1 METIFVGGSVA
12 AAFVAGAIALFA
24 PCCILVVFPSYL
36 AAAVRNQR
44 WRLVP
49 LTLVFAA
56 GLSVVLVPAAL
67 GVGILTRSLLRFHGP
82 VYVAGGLLLLA
93 LAAVAFSGR
102 VWSLP
107 MLRNSPDI
115 QRTDSGGVF
124 ALGVFSGAASACCAP
139 VLAGV
144 LTLTAVAP
152 DLGTTIAIAF
162 AYVAGMVAPLLIL
175 TLAWDRA
182 DLTAKL
188 SGRGREVTV
197 RVGPWTRTT
206 GLLDAIVAG
215 MFAVMGVALIVLGGT
230 GTLITPTFQ
239 IGIGQALRRSLD
251 PVVAALEP
259 VPDPIIAAVLLAVAI
274 GALWLSARPRRSDDL
289 HPAPDPTTERSH
301 GHPSCHDEAPPPAS
315 STFQGPRL
323 EALAA
328 VPDPG
333 DRARDRDRRR
343 RRRRARGA
351 RWTYRCRR
359 SRLHPADHR
368 R

>member
-1 METIFVGGSVA
+1 METVFLSGSLLVA
-12 AAFVAGAIALFA
+12 FIAGTIALFA

-49 LTLVFAA
+49 LTVVFAA

-93 LAAVAFSGR
+93 FAAVAISGR

-144 LTLTAVAP
+144 LTLTAVSPSLTANA
-152 DLGTTIAIAF
+152 AIAL
-162 AYVAGMVAPLLIL
+162 AYVAGMVAPLVVL

-182 DLTAKL
+182 DLTRRLA
-188 SGRGREVTV
+188 GRSRHLTLRLGRYRHEV
-197 RVGPWTRTT
+197 GM
-206 GLLDAIVAG
+206 LDAIAAG
-215 MFAVMGVALIVLGGT
+215 MFAVMGIALIGLGAT
-230 GTLITPTFQ
+230 GTVLTPTFQ
-239 IGIGQALRRSLD
+239 AGIGQTLRRW
-251 PVVAALEP
+251 LEP
-259 VPDPIIAAVLLAVAI
+259 IVTATAGVPDVVIGLGLVGLAV
-274 GALWLSARPRRSDDL
+274 GALWASARPRRSDPDR
-289 HPAPDPTTERSH
+289 PAPDPTAPDVSAPTTAREDDH
-301 GHPSCHDEAPPPAS
+301 AHDCH
-315 STFQGPRL
+315 
-323 EALAA
+323 
-328 VPDPG
+328 
-333 DRARDRDRRR
+333 
-343 RRRRARGA
+343 
-351 RWTYRCRR
+351 
-359 SRLHPADHR
+359 
-368 R
+368 

>member
-1 METIFVGGSVA
+1 METVFLGGSLT
-12 AAFVAGAIALFA
+12 AAFVAGVIALFA
-24 PCCILVVFPSYL
+24 PCCILVVFPAYL
-36 AAAVRNQR
+36 SAAVRNHR

-82 VYVAGGLLLLA
+82 VYVAGGLLLLG
-93 LAAVAFSGR
+93 LAAFAISGK

-152 DLGTTIAIAF
+152 GLGSTIAIAF
-162 AYVAGMVAPLLIL
+162 AYVGGMVAPLIVL

-188 SGRGREVTV
+188 SARGRTV
-197 RVGPWTRTT
+197 DVRLGPWRRTV
-206 GLLDAIVAG
+206 GLLDAIAAG
-215 MFAVMGVALIVLGGT
+215 MFAIMGFALVVLGLT
-230 GTLITPTFQ
+230 GTLITPTAQ
-239 IGIGQALRRSLD
+239 VGMGQRLRAWFD
-251 PVVAALEP
+251 PVVAWLEP
-259 VPDPIIAAVLLAVAI
+259 VPDVVIGAGLVALAL
-274 GALWLSARPRRSDDL
+274 GALWLSARPRRTDSHLAVDEE
-289 HPAPDPTTERSH
+289 PATDPEASALTEEA
-301 GHPSCHDEAPPPAS
+301 HDPPA
-315 STFQGPRL
+315 
-323 EALAA
+323 
-328 VPDPG
+328 
-333 DRARDRDRRR
+333 
-343 RRRRARGA
+343 
-351 RWTYRCRR
+351 C
-359 SRLHPADHR
+359 H
-368 R
+368 

>member
-1 METIFVGGSVA
+1 METVFLGGSVT
-12 AAFVAGAIALFA
+12 AAFVAGVIALFA
-24 PCCILVVFPSYL
+24 PCCILVVFPAYL
-36 AAAVRNQR
+36 SAAVRNHR

-82 VYVAGGLLLLA
+82 VYVAGGLLLLG
-93 LAAVAFSGR
+93 LAAFAISGK

-152 DLGTTIAIAF
+152 GLGSTIAIAF
-162 AYVAGMVAPLLIL
+162 AYVGGMVAPLIVL

-188 SGRGREVTV
+188 SARGRTV
-197 RVGPWTRTT
+197 DVRLGPWRRTV
-206 GLLDAIVAG
+206 GLLDAIAAG
-215 MFAVMGVALIVLGGT
+215 MFAIMGFALVVLGLT
-230 GTLITPTFQ
+230 GTLITPTAQ
-239 IGIGQALRRSLD
+239 VGMGQRLRAWFD
-251 PVVAALEP
+251 PVVAWLEP
-259 VPDPIIAAVLLAVAI
+259 VPDVVIGAGLVALAL
-274 GALWLSARPRRSDDL
+274 GALWLSARPRRTD
-289 HPAPDPTTERSH
+289 SH
-301 GHPSCHDEAPPPAS
+301 LDVDEAPATTPEASALTEEAHDPPA
-315 STFQGPRL
+315 
-323 EALAA
+323 
-328 VPDPG
+328 
-333 DRARDRDRRR
+333 
-343 RRRRARGA
+343 
-351 RWTYRCRR
+351 C
-359 SRLHPADHR
+359 H
-368 R
+368 